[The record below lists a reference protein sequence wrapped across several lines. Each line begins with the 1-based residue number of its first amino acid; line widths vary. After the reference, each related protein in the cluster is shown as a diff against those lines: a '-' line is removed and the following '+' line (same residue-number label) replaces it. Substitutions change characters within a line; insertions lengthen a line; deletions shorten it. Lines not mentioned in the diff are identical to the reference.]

1 MSFGL
6 LQQFA
11 TQAESPGAT
20 EAELSAAEAELG
32 RRIPPEYRRF
42 LKMVNGAEGEIG
54 QHYVKLWDIQTVVQG
69 TRAYQDN
76 FESNDEAFDLAIV
89 IGGNGSG
96 EVLGIRMVSDE
107 EEYILFPSVSLD
119 PEDRIILGR
128 GIEQFGERLRAG
140 IFPST

>member
-1 MSFGL
+1 
-6 LQQFA
+6 
-11 TQAESPGAT
+11 
-20 EAELSAAEAELG
+20 
-32 RRIPPEYRRF
+32 
-42 LKMVNGAEGEIG
+42 MVNGAEGEIG
-54 QHYVKLWDIQTVVQG
+54 QHYVKLWDIQPVVQG